1 MTKTSVYK
9 FYDDEQNLLYVGISL
24 NVFARLSQHKRDKD
38 WWDEITNIKVQHTDT
53 REDALDLEARLI
65 KDEEPKYNIAMN
77 NGIYIEVDKEAQ
89 LRKLAE
95 EIQDPSMSDEFKI
108 RYKELKE
115 KIMHLA
121 LEKIAGNKIP
131 MKYNFFKEYEESFDN
146 PEDVLLLA
154 SELANMDYQI
164 EQAKKI
170 AETKY
175 NEYLS
180 EVNDEDE

>member
-1 MTKTSVYK
+1 
-9 FYDDEQNLLYVGISL
+9 
-24 NVFARLSQHKRDKD
+24 
-38 WWDEITNIKVQHTDT
+38 
-53 REDALDLEARLI
+53 
-65 KDEEPKYNIAMN
+65 
-77 NGIYIEVDKEAQ
+77 
-89 LRKLAE
+89 
-95 EIQDPSMSDEFKI
+95 
-108 RYKELKE
+108 
-115 KIMHLA
+115 MHLA